1 MPAPFSKRPSNRTP
15 RRTERPSSTRTPSRT
30 APVRT
35 TRSGRTPIVSAFPAK
50 KPTRAVRH
58 AASAAKAKL
67 EQENNA
73 NPEYPMRI
81 NKYLAQKGYA
91 TRKAADTLIDKR
103 RVFINNKRA
112 VLGDKVS
119 ETDVVEVRLDK
130 RDPTQKL
137 VYFAYNKPRGVITH
151 SPQGDE
157 ESDIRENIPEM
168 VEQFNV
174 FPVGRLDK
182 DSHGLIILTNDG
194 RVTDRLLSP
203 TREHE
208 KEYVVRTKSRLRDS
222 FKTNM
227 EAGVFIEGYQTKP
240 AKVNLINENMFNITL
255 TEGKKHQIR
264 RMVVALF
271 NEVSDLQRTRVL
283 NIELGKLKTGEYRA
297 IEGDEL
303 AVFLKSLGL

>member
-1 MPAPFSKRPSNRTP
+1 MPAPYSKRPSGRTP
-15 RRTERPSSTRTPSRT
+15 RRTERPSSARTQSSRPQRGST
-30 APVRT
+30 LT
-35 TRSGRTPIVSAFPAK
+35 QTSRSGRTLPPSTLSTK

-73 NPEYPMRI
+73 HPEYPMRI

-91 TRKAADTLIDKR
+91 TRKAADTLIEKR

-112 VLGDKVS
+112 VLGDKVF
-119 ETDVVEVRLDK
+119 ETDVIEVRLDK
-130 RDPTQKL
+130 RNPSEKL
-137 VYFAYNKPRGVITH
+137 VYFAYNKPRGIITH

-157 ESDIRENIPEM
+157 ETDIRENIPE
-168 VEQFNV
+168 VVGQFNV

-208 KEYVVRTKSRLRDS
+208 KEYVVRTKSKLRES

-227 EAGVFIEGYQTKP
+227 EAGV
-240 AKVNLINENMFNITL
+240 
-255 TEGKKHQIR
+255 
-264 RMVVALF
+264 
-271 NEVSDLQRTRVL
+271 
-283 NIELGKLKTGEYRA
+283 
-297 IEGDEL
+297 
-303 AVFLKSLGL
+303 